1 MGISVHIPDDAEAL
15 HFEKWLDEKE
25 SLPGFWSRMLHQS
38 PSSGSFDVFKSPS
51 EAYEADMA
59 TRDAYDLALRNESEK
74 ITDGEAAWVI
84 AHLSREGHLTAAEK
98 RLLQFLGAESPS
110 IAPSLRALIDRARVA
125 VPEVGRA

>member
-59 TRDAYDLALRNESEK
+59 NLDAEDAALRAEAEK
-74 ITDGEAAWVI
+74 ITASEAAWVI
-84 AHLSREGHLTAAEK
+84 AHLTRSGDLTSAEK
-98 RLLQFLGAESPS
+98 RLLQFLGAEAAS
-110 IAPSLRALIDRARVA
+110 IPPVLRTLVDQANRGQSRAA
-125 VPEVGRA
+125 SG